1 MTPIQVLRKNEL
13 QKTGELRIEMLKNRI
28 EWTKNQ
34 NKRVWTW
41 INEEFRPI
49 VLIFAVW
56 YAESTLFQ
64 YFQSKNISK
73 TDQNK

>member
-1 MTPIQVLRKNEL
+1 
-13 QKTGELRIEMLKNRI
+13 MLKNRI